1 LYFYEGQYD
10 QAIRVLEGVV
20 GAGSGPPDGLYF
32 LARAYQETGQ
42 LDTAASYFEAL
53 IESHPAYHQAHFDL
67 GKVYS
72 QMGRQGEAFFH
83 LGKFYYGKGD
93 MKKATFQLKKALDF
107 DQDPQQREEAEALL
121 AEIETADDKDAKKKK
136 KE

>member
-1 LYFYEGQYD
+1 
-10 QAIRVLEGVV
+10 
-20 GAGSGPPDGLYF
+20 
-32 LARAYQETGQ
+32 
-42 LDTAASYFEAL
+42 
-53 IESHPAYHQAHFDL
+53 
-67 GKVYS
+67 
-72 QMGRQGEAFFH
+72 
-83 LGKFYYGKGD
+83 